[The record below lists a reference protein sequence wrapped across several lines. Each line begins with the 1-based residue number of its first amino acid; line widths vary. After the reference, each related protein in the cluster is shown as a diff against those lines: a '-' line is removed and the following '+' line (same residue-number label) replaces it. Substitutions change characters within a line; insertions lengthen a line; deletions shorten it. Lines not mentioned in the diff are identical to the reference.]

1 LSKYT
6 KNSPTVIIDGD
17 CVFCNYWGNYIIL
30 NDSSKSIF
38 ITSSSSKTG
47 TELLEK
53 TDIDPEKTILFSLN
67 NKYYS
72 YSDAVIKIALKLGGW
87 HNVFLLGYLMPKK
100 IRNLLYEYIANR
112 RKKIMTNSCHIQD
125 LKNRDRFI
133 L

>member
-38 ITSSSSKTG
+38 VTSSSSKIG
-47 TELLEK
+47 IEFLEK
-53 TDIDPEKTILFSLN
+53 TDINPEKTILFLLN

-87 HNVFLLGYLMPKK
+87 HNVFLLGYLIPKK
-100 IRNLLYEYIANR
+100 IRNFLYEYIAKR
-112 RKKIMTNSCHIQD
+112 RKKIMTNACHIQD

-133 L
+133 S

>member
-1 LSKYT
+1 MSKYT

-53 TDIDPEKTILFSLN
+53 TDINPEKTILFSLN

-87 HNVFLLGYLMPKK
+87 HNVFLIGYLIPKK

>member
-6 KNSPTVIIDGD
+6 KNSPIIIIDGD

-30 NDSSKSIF
+30 NDSSKSIY

-53 TDIDPEKTILFSLN
+53 TNIDPEKTILFSLN

>member
-1 LSKYT
+1 MSKYT

>member
-1 LSKYT
+1 MSKYT
-6 KNSPTVIIDGD
+6 KNSPIIIIDGD

-30 NDSSKSIF
+30 NDSSKSIY

-53 TDIDPEKTILFSLN
+53 TNIDPEKTILFSLN